1 VDPIIKMKVFE
12 ETKTTKYKENRGTGM
27 IYWGEHVFFDKK
39 ISEGPEFQL
48 EKLFIQVFDYNLIG
62 ENALIGQFEMDL
74 SSIYF
79 GKDHAILHKWIA
91 LSNYKSKM
99 EEIKGFLKFSVN
111 IVGPGDKQI
120 ELDDEKPDQSL
131 HQSLFKNSGKGNM
144 NAPNVLLPPQIQTK
158 GWQMKIQLIK
168 AEHLIKMDWAGNID
182 CYLVFQYGNA
192 QFITEIIKDTVNP
205 VWGKAIYVEFYLDF
219 KYNFE

>member
-1 VDPIIKMKVFE
+1 MKVFGE
-12 ETKTTKYKENRGTGM
+12 NKTTKYKSNRGTGM
-27 IYWGEHVFFDKK
+27 IYWGEHIFFDKK
-39 ISEGPEFQL
+39 IAEGEEFQL
-48 EKLFIQVFDYNLIG
+48 EKLSIQVYDFNLIG

-79 GKDHAILHKWIA
+79 GKDHSVVHKWVA

-120 ELDDEKPDQSL
+120 ELDDEKPDQITSEGG
-131 HQSLFKNSGKGNM
+131 QFKNSGKGNM
-144 NAPNVLLPPQIQTK
+144 NAATVLLPPQIQTK

-168 AEHLIKMDWAGNID
+168 GEHLIKMDWGGSID
-182 CYLVFQYGNA
+182 CYLVFQFGNA
-192 QFITEIIKDTVNP
+192 QFVTEIIKDTENP
-205 VWGKAIYVEFYLDF
+205 LWGKAIFV
-219 KYNFE
+219 KIII

>member
-1 VDPIIKMKVFE
+1 
-12 ETKTTKYKENRGTGM
+12 M
-27 IYWGEHVFFDKK
+27 IYWGEHIFFDKK
-39 ISEGPEFQL
+39 ISDGPEFQL
-48 EKLFIQVFDYNLIG
+48 EKLFVQVYDYNLIG

-79 GKDHAILHKWIA
+79 SKNHTLHHKWIV

-120 ELDDEKPDQSL
+120 ELDDEKLEQITDSG
-131 HQSLFKNSGKGNM
+131 LFKNSGKGNM
-144 NAPNVLLPPQIQTK
+144 NVSNVLLPPQIQTK

-168 AEHLIKMDWAGNID
+168 AEHLIKMDWVGSID
-182 CYLVFQYGNA
+182 CYFVFQFGSA
-192 QFITEIIKDTVNP
+192 QFITEVIKDNVNP
-205 VWGKAIYVEFYLDF
+205 FWGKAIYVSLI
-219 KYNFE
+219 KNFDKNIFFFIFF